1 MPANAMMAELYQSLE
16 EAGFSFHDS
25 TLIGVRTFM
34 IPKSHR
40 EVIRYNIISKCKSGT
55 LTPRTLEGKKLI
67 QLSK

>member
-1 MPANAMMAELYQSLE
+1 MPANALMAELYQSLE

-40 EVIRYNIISKCKSGT
+40 EVIRYNIISKCKAGT
-55 LTPRTLEGKKLI
+55 LTPRSLEGQKLI
-67 QLSK
+67 KLAK